1 MQKHVLIA
9 AEEIDLRARI
19 ARVLLSAGYSVELAE
34 NGKRALK
41 LALNYKF
48 NAALVAPSPSLD
60 LSMLEE
66 LRVTIPKILV
76 LADRKDEIYHLSRS
90 LFDAFLLKSSSNEE
104 LVDRL
109 AKMMAFGDTAQN
121 GVASLP
127 TTLCID
133 DRRLDLAAHVYV
145 DADGHE
151 LPLTRAEGVLLW
163 ELACG
168 LGEVRSRDQ
177 LRHAVAGRGADPF
190 DRSID
195 NLVARL
201 RHKIEPDPKAPQFII
216 TVPGVGYK
224 LMARLQSTEK
234 QLSRAKPTG
243 PERRQL
249 TVLSCNLVGSAA
261 LAVHCDPEDVSNV
274 VRNFQAS
281 GTAVITRLGGIITT
295 LTADAIL
302 AYFGYPEST
311 EHDAERAVHAGLD
324 LIGKIGQLL
333 SPTDEA
339 LQVRVGVATGS
350 AVVTREQALG
360 EPLAVAAGL
369 CKAAAPNSM
378 LVAASTRKLLGGIFV
393 FENMELYQIAEVS
406 DAVSACRVA
415 RERRVETRFKAR
427 QSDEITE
434 LVGRDRELRQL
445 SALWDRAKRSE
456 GQVAL
461 VGGEPGIG
469 KSHLCEAFLDCI
481 SEEPH
486 ATIRYQCSPYRGNSP
501 FYPIISQLEQAIG
514 FEQSDT
520 PETKLEKL
528 KAALSQAVRATQ
540 NDILLYADLLSIK
553 TAGRE
558 PARGSTPKQY
568 KDRLIDALT
577 RHLVDIARQQPL
589 IIVLAD
595 AHWIDSSTLELVD
608 QIIPSIKAARV
619 LVLIKFRQE
628 FRPRWLGR
636 PHVTMLSLD
645 RLGRD
650 ESRAIISRVTRGKEL
665 PQEIQEQ
672 ILGKTDGVPL
682 FVEEL
687 TKSVLESGLVKDAG
701 CRYVAA
707 VDPIP
712 AFAIPV
718 TLLGSLTARL
728 DRLGPA
734 KEIAQIG
741 AAIGHEFPHQLLADV
756 VPPSVNSLNAG
767 LKQLAAAE
775 LISVHGQPPD
785 ATYIFK
791 HALVQDAAY
800 AMLSRCKR
808 QQMHRQ
814 ISDALE
820 KNFPNTIE
828 TRPELLAHHLSEAG
842 LILRAVDYLRKAG
855 QRAIQHSANTEA
867 IGHLNN
873 ALALLRSLPA
883 GAAHAHMA
891 LELEIMLGQAMIAT
905 RGYAAPETKKT
916 LSRAKMLIDDQT
928 DPSKRFAVLYGI
940 WAGHYVGGEATKQ
953 RRAAIEFLAEAERHN
968 DTAAR
973 CMAHRVFGTT
983 CLVRGKFDAGLRHLE
998 QARALFDH
1006 EHSSRFCFQYG
1017 QDIGTATL
1025 CYLSWALWHLGRVE
1039 QAAKVADEAIRRAE
1053 ALSHPHTLV
1062 YTLCHARAFIDIFR
1076 RQGEEMQSYAQVIV
1090 SLCAEHGLSHWM
1102 NCGRIFE
1109 GWAAV
1114 CGGDVHSGMETLR
1127 GGVAG
1132 WRKAGAKLWLPIF
1145 SMMEAEAY
1153 SKAGRND
1160 DALQAIDRAIAV
1172 SAETGERWALAEVL
1186 RIKARLLQSTRS
1198 MGLAAVREVETLLVT
1213 SLNTAR
1219 HQGARCW
1226 ELRASG
1232 DLARL
1237 WKEQGRMKEATQLSQ
1252 AICDQFTDGFD
1263 TIDIC
1268 DSTFALP

>member
-1 MQKHVLIA
+1 MQKRALIA
-9 AEEIDLRARI
+9 AEEIDLRARM
-19 ARVLLSAGYSVELAE
+19 ARVLQSAGYSVELADNE
-34 NGKRALK
+34 KRALK
-41 LALNYKF
+41 LALNHKF
-48 NAALVAPSPSLD
+48 NVAFVAPSQSLGV
-60 LSMLEE
+60 SMLEE
-66 LRVTIPKILV
+66 LHVTIPKILV
-76 LADRKDEIYHLSRS
+76 LAEKKDEIAHLSRS
-90 LFDAFLLKSSSNEE
+90 LLGVDAFLLKSTSNEE
-104 LVDRL
+104 LVGRL
-109 AKMMAFGDTAQN
+109 AKVMAFGDTAHN
-121 GVASLP
+121 GFASFP
-127 TTLCID
+127 TTLCIE

-145 DADGHE
+145 DADGRQ
-151 LPLTRAEGVLLW
+151 LPLTRAEGVLLK
-163 ELACG
+163 ELARG

-177 LRHAVAGRGADPF
+177 LRHAVAGRGVDPF

-195 NLVARL
+195 MLVARL
-201 RHKIEPDPKAPQFII
+201 RHKIEPDPKAPRFVV

-234 QLSRAKPTG
+234 QLSGAKPTES
-243 PERRQL
+243 ERRQL
-249 TVLSCNLVGSAA
+249 TVLSFNLVGSAA
-261 LAVHCDPEDVSNV
+261 FAVHCDPEDVSSV

-281 GTAVITRLGGIITT
+281 ATAVIARMGGIVGT
-295 LTADAIL
+295 LTGDAIL

-324 LIGKIGQLL
+324 LIAKIGQLL
-333 SPTDEA
+333 SPTREP

-350 AVVTREQALG
+350 AVVSRGQALG

-378 LVAASTRKLLGGIFV
+378 LVAESTRKLLGGIFV
-393 FENMELYQIAEVS
+393 CENMELYQIAEVS
-406 DAVSACRVA
+406 EAVSACCVVG
-415 RERRVETRFKAR
+415 ERRVESRFKAR
-427 QSDEITE
+427 QSHEVKQ
-434 LVGRDRELRQL
+434 LVGRNRELRQL
-445 SALWDRAKRSE
+445 SALWDRAKRCD
-456 GQVAL
+456 GQVVL
-461 VGGEPGIG
+461 VSGEPGIG
-469 KSHLCEAFLDCI
+469 KSHLCEAFMDRI
-481 SEEPH
+481 SQQPH
-486 ATIRYQCSPYRGNSP
+486 ATIRYQCSPYRGNTP
-501 FYPIISQLEQAIG
+501 FSPIISQLEQAIG
-514 FEQSDT
+514 FEQSDS

-528 KAALSQAVRATQ
+528 RASLSHAVKATPD
-540 NDILLYADLLSIK
+540 DISLYAELLSMK
-553 TAGRE
+553 PAGRE
-558 PARGSTPKQY
+558 PATRSTPKQY
-568 KDRLIDALT
+568 KDRLIAALT
-577 RHLVDIARQQPL
+577 RHLLDIARQQPL

-628 FRPRWLGR
+628 FCPRWLDR

-650 ESRAIISRVTRGKEL
+650 ESRGIISRVTRGKEL

-672 ILGKTDGVPL
+672 IVSKTDGVPL

-728 DRLGPA
+728 DRVGPA
-734 KEIAQIG
+734 REIAQIG
-741 AAIGHEFPHQLLADV
+741 AAIGREFPHQLLANA
-756 VPPSVNSLNAG
+756 VPAPVNSLNAG

-775 LISVHGQPPD
+775 LISVRGEPPD

-791 HALVQDAAY
+791 HALVRDAAY

-808 QQMHRQ
+808 QQVHRR

-828 TRPELLAHHLSEAG
+828 TRPELLAHHLEQGG
-842 LILRAVDYLRKAG
+842 LILRAVDYLQKAG
-855 QRAIQHSANTEA
+855 QRAIQHSAHTEA

-883 GAAHAHMA
+883 DTAHAHMA
-891 LELEIMLGQAMIAT
+891 LELEVMLGQALIAS
-905 RGYAAPETKKT
+905 RGYAAPETKAT
-916 LSRAKMLIDDQT
+916 LSRAKMLIDDRT
-928 DPSKRFAVLYGI
+928 DSSKRFSVLWGI

-953 RRAAIEFLAEAERHN
+953 RLAANEFLAEAERHN

-973 CMAHRVFGTT
+973 CSAHRASGTT
-983 CLVRGKFDAGLRHLE
+983 CLVRGEFEAGLRHLK
-998 QARALFDH
+998 QARALFDR
-1006 EHSSRFCFQYG
+1006 EHHSHFRFQYG
-1017 QDIGTATL
+1017 QDIGAATF
-1025 CYLSWALWHLGRVE
+1025 CYLSWALWHVGHVE

-1053 ALSHPHTLV
+1053 VLSHPHTLV
-1062 YTLCHARAFIDIFR
+1062 YTLCHARAFVDIFNR
-1076 RQGEEMQSYAQVIV
+1076 RWEEMQSYAHGIV

-1102 NCGRIFE
+1102 NCGRVFE

-1114 CGGDVHSGMETLR
+1114 CGGDVESGLETLR
-1127 GGVAG
+1127 EGLAG

-1153 SKAGRND
+1153 AKAGRND
-1160 DALQAIDRAIAV
+1160 DALQAIDRALAV
-1172 SAETGERWALAEVL
+1172 SAETGECWALAEVL
-1186 RIKARLLQSTRS
+1186 RVKAGLLQST
-1198 MGLAAVREVETLLVT
+1198 GLAAVREVETLLVR

-1232 DLARL
+1232 DLARF
-1237 WKEQGRMKEATQLSQ
+1237 WKEQGRMKEATQLLQ
-1252 AICDQFTDGFD
+1252 AIDDQITIGFD
-1263 TIDIC
+1263 TIDLC
-1268 DSTFALP
+1268 ESTFALP